1 MPKQV
6 IHVPSAPTVG
16 ATPGQAGS
24 PVAQAIR
31 FGNMLFVS
39 GQGAVDPA
47 TGAVVAGDIATQT
60 RLALDNLMRI
70 LNAAGATP
78 KNIVNMRV
86 TLRDTADFP
95 AFNETLR
102 HYFGGEKVTRTCF
115 GGVPNRAGINLQID
129 CVATFGA

>member
-6 IHVPSAPTVG
+6 IHVSSAPTVG

-60 RLALDNLMRI
+60 RLDRKSTR
-70 LNAAGATP
+70 LNSSHIPLSRMPSSA
-78 KNIVNMRV
+78 
-86 TLRDTADFP
+86 
-95 AFNETLR
+95 
-102 HYFGGEKVTRTCF
+102 
-115 GGVPNRAGINLQID
+115 
-129 CVATFGA
+129 